1 MTPKEKQILRPA
13 IRWVVRHDKHAWME
27 LKREI
32 WDSGYQSY
40 YDSQGDFLNAAT
52 RAVKGLSPEEKSELM
67 VEWKKANP
75 QQGVYSEVSFIAA
88 YTLLILEEVIERAR
102 TAAYRTVNW

>member
-1 MTPKEKQILRPA
+1 MTPNEKKILRPA
-13 IRWVVRHDKHAWME
+13 IRWVVRHDKDAWWR

-40 YDSQGDFLNAAT
+40 YDAQGDFLDAAA
-52 RAVKGLSPEEKSELM
+52 RAVEDLSLEEKSKLIE
-67 VEWKKANP
+67 EWKMEIP
-75 QQGVYSEVSFIAA
+75 QQGTDSENSFVATYA
-88 YTLLILEEVIERAR
+88 LLILEEVIERAR